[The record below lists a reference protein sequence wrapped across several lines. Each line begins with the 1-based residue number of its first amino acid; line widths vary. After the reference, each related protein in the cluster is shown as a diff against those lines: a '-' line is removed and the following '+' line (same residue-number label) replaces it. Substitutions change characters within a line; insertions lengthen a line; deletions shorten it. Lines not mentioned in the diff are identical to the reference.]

1 MAIETQARP
10 TVLYVEA
17 AEIED
22 LVRDFREKRLPLS
35 RWSHQAHLTVGI
47 WYLSRMP
54 AKAAMPLIRDG
65 IWHYNESQGVINTGV
80 RGYHETITRFYI
92 WSIGKYLASADGS
105 RSLLD
110 LTNGLL
116 TSAFGAKEFP
126 FRFYSRERLLSVE
139 ARRFW
144 VEPDLATMD

>member
-1 MAIETQARP
+1 MAIDSEARP
-10 TVLYVEA
+10 TVLYA
-17 AEIED
+17 DGGEIEE
-22 LVRDFREKRLPLS
+22 LVGAFRARRLPLP

-54 AKAAMPLIRDG
+54 AAAATPLIRDG
-65 IWHYNESQGVINTGV
+65 IWHYNESQGVTNTGV

-92 WSIGKYLASADGS
+92 WSIDRFLAAVDRS
-105 RSLLD
+105 RPLVE

-116 TSAFGAKEFP
+116 TSPFGSKEFP
-126 FRFYSRERLLSVE
+126 FRYYSRERLLSPE

-144 VEPDLATMD
+144 VEPDLARLD